1 LLLEYRM
8 RRSALSLAALSAL
21 TLVAAGS
28 ASAAAFNTD
37 DLVIYRVG
45 TGSGALS
52 NASTQVFLDE
62 YTTAGS
68 LVQSITVP
76 SKALIPLTA
85 SGSATSEGLITRS
98 ADGRYLDFT
107 GYGATTGVTGIAS
120 TPTTGTSAYKREV
133 AQADANGNIATVAVL
148 DAYSG
153 NNIRSAVSVDGSS
166 FYSSGNATSNAGVRY
181 GLGGTT
187 SVAVSTQ
194 LNTRQVNIYGGQL
207 YYSTG
212 SGSTGVYALG
222 TGTPTSSA
230 TPTLIA
236 ASSSPYAFLF
246 ADLSS
251 SVAGYDTLY
260 VANDSKGIE
269 KYSFASGV
277 WSLTGTLAASGVTG
291 LTGAVGSDGQVKLY
305 ATNANKLY
313 GVLDSA
319 GYNQAINGTLTTLA
333 TAATNTAFRG
343 VALSPVPEPETVAL
357 LLAGLA
363 VLGGVARQQ
372 RRR

>member
-1 LLLEYRM
+1 M

>member
-1 LLLEYRM
+1 M

-52 NASTQVFLDE
+52 NAASQVYLDE
-62 YTTAGS
+62 YTTSGS
-68 LVQSITVP
+68 LVQSVAV
-76 SKALIPLTA
+76 SGLTA
-85 SGSATSEGLITRS
+85 SGSATSEGLLTRS

-107 GYGATTGVTGIAS
+107 GYAASAGTSGVAS
-120 TPTTGTSAYKREV
+120 TTSSSVKREIG
-133 AQADANGNIATVAVL
+133 QADASGNIAIASVL

-153 NNIRSAVSVDGSS
+153 NNIRSAVSLDGSS
-166 FYSSGNATSNAGVRY
+166 FYSSGAGTNGGVRY
-181 GLGGTT
+181 DVGNSST
-187 SVAVSTQ
+187 AVSSAT
-194 LNTRQVNIYGGQL
+194 NTRQVNLYGGQL